1 MKKLL
6 SLVLAL
12 ALVLS
17 MAAVAG
23 AEDVTLPRNETLYFA
38 GQQWGSVNS
47 WNLIGT
53 NQNNS
58 MAIAGGASGYRT
70 LVYETLY
77 MYNFMN
83 GEMKGLLANDDYAW
97 NEDMTAVTL
106 TLKDAAKWSDGTPV
120 TAADVV
126 RTFDIGVQIG
136 NGTGTGFKAYIA
148 SI

>member
-6 SLVLAL
+6 SLVLSL
-12 ALVLS
+12 ALVLG
-17 MAAVAG
+17 MVAFAG

-77 MYNFMN
+77 M
-83 GEMKGLLANDDYAW
+83 
-97 NEDMTAVTL
+97 
-106 TLKDAAKWSDGTPV
+106 
-120 TAADVV
+120 
-126 RTFDIGVQIG
+126 
-136 NGTGTGFKAYIA
+136 
-148 SI
+148 